1 MLNKSISEFKR
12 NHRNKKNQILFHTIN
27 SNGIKETENLINNFL
42 IEKNSFIFESV
53 EKGKIKGRYTIL
65 GRNPDCIWEFQGN
78 KCKQIINN
86 KIKILKNS
94 PKNII
99 DQIIENFK
107 FDIPKELPN
116 ICSIISGYFSYDIIR
131 YIEKIPNKCKDD
143 LNIPDVR
150 LIRPKSL
157 IILDNLEKKFI
168 LLEIFLKKKK
178 LKLFSII

>member
-1 MLNKSISEFKR
+1 MLNKSISEFKK
-12 NHRNKKNQILFHTIN
+12 NHRNRKNQILFHTIK
-27 SNGIKETENLINNFL
+27 SNGVRETENLINNFL
-42 IEKNSFIFESV
+42 IEKNSFIFESI

-65 GRNPDCIWEFQGN
+65 GRNPDYIWEFQGK

-86 KIKILKNS
+86 KTKILKNS
-94 PKNII
+94 PKHII

-116 ICSIISGYFSYDIIR
+116 ISSIISGYFSYDIIR
-131 YIEKIPNKCKDD
+131 YIERIPNTCRDD

-157 IILDNLEKKFI
+157 IIIDNLEKKI
-168 LLEIFLKKKK
+168 HLLEN
-178 LKLFSII
+178 